1 MLTPRSMPTA
11 AWFSQAGS
19 GNPTST
25 GTQTDQRSAT
35 RRTVVESALPEKR
48 NSSLSFTHPITG
60 KRTLLPSNLNVPG
73 PLSRLAESRPS
84 SLIFLHFFLL
94 VVAFLISGAAVLA
107 SVSVSNPSTAENFL
121 PID

>member
-19 GNPTST
+19 GNSTST
-25 GTQTDQRSAT
+25 GTQTNQRSAT

-48 NSSLSFTHPITG
+48 NSSLSFKSDHRQ
-60 KRTLLPSNLNVPG
+60 RTLLPSNLNVPG